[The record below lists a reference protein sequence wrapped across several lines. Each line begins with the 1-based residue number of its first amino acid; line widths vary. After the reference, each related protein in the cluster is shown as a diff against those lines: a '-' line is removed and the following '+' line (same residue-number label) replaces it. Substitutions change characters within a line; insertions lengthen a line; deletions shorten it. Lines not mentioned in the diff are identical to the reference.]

1 MKEKKSL
8 YVEYFPYYYYY
19 CNTTKQ
25 SQKAFVL
32 FGFCITTLWMAKGI
46 TAINT
51 IVLNYTMEIIYP

>member
-46 TAINT
+46 
-51 IVLNYTMEIIYP
+51 